1 MVRIWSPMTPR
12 RILAVFCLVLL
23 WLGPGLAA
31 EEKLSEYGNPM
42 VWVTLG
48 QTGVKA
54 EVVHSPG
61 KIYLG
66 LGYRQELPE
75 GRGMLFLMP
84 RKEPQNFCMRG
95 MKFPIDII
103 WIAGGKIVG
112 LEKNVSPK
120 FTGTL
125 CSPEPVNYIL
135 EVPGGFCDRNGLQV
149 GDPVKW

>member
-1 MVRIWSPMTPR
+1 MEKSL
-12 RILAVFCLVLL
+12 RILVALGLL
-23 WLGPGLAA
+23 LLYLGLGIAGG
-31 EEKLSEYGNPM
+31 EELSKYGNPF

-48 QTGVKA
+48 PTGVKA
-54 EVVHSPG
+54 EVVHTPG
-61 KIYLG
+61 NIYLG

-75 GRGMLFLMP
+75 GQGMLFLMP

-95 MKFPIDII
+95 MKFPIDIV

-125 CSPEPVNYIL
+125 CSPQPVKYVL
-135 EVPGGFCDRNGLQV
+135 EVPGGFCDRSGIKV
-149 GDPVKW
+149 GDAAKW

>member
-1 MVRIWSPMTPR
+1 MENAWSRLTPR
-12 RILAVFCLVLL
+12 RVLL
-23 WLGPGLAA
+23 ALCLLLLGLGPWVAVA
-31 EEKLSEYGNPM
+31 EELSEYGNPF

-48 QTGVKA
+48 QTTVQA

-95 MKFPIDII
+95 MQFPIDII
-103 WIAGGKIVG
+103 WIVGGKIVG
-112 LEKNVSPK
+112 LEKNVPPK
-120 FTGTL
+120 FTGAL
-125 CSPEPVNYIL
+125 CSPEPVNYVL
-135 EVPGGFCDRNGLQV
+135 EVPGGFCDRNGIQV

>member
-1 MVRIWSPMTPR
+1 MMKLRQLLP
-12 RILAVFCLVLL
+12 LLCLWTLC
-23 WLGPGLAA
+23 LGPGLLYGQ
-31 EEKLSEYGNPM
+31 EFSKYGNPF
-42 VWVTLG
+42 VWVTVG

-54 EVVHSPG
+54 EVVRSPG

-84 RKEPQNFCMRG
+84 RMEPQNFCMRG
-95 MKFPIDII
+95 MKFPLDII
-103 WIAGGKIVG
+103 WITEGKIVG
-112 LEKNVSPK
+112 LEKNIKPQ

-125 CSPEPVNYIL
+125 CSPRPVQFVL
-135 EVPGGFCDRNGLQV
+135 EVPGGFSDRHGLRV